1 MIKVGEN
8 ISHYSIVAGLGAGGM
23 GEVYLANDTKLDRQV
38 AIKFLRREFSEHRD
52 ALPRF
57 TKEAKAASSLNHPN
71 IVTIHEIGEW
81 HGANYLAM
89 EFVDGQ
95 SLRDLINARK
105 LNLETTLDT
114 VIQVGTALAAAHDAG
129 IVHRDIK
136 PENIM
141 RRNDNLVKV
150 LDFGLAKRVMSSKAA
165 VSADN
170 EAVTMGLAATAPGL
184 IIGTAAYMSPEQAR
198 GKPVDARTDIW
209 SLGVVLFEMVSG
221 ELPFPG
227 ETQSDI
233 LAAILRSEPPPL
245 SFADS
250 EITNELE
257 HIIKKSLGKSCD
269 ERYQVMK
276 DMVLDLKLLQEDL
289 RRAGAPEPIASTL
302 RTVRLP
308 IATDDGLPYQ
318 TKGQTA
324 SHLAGRKWLPIMV
337 SALVLVTAAAV
348 GWYAWRRNAGPEAAV
363 MPSVD
368 SIPIVSW
375 KSELGEGDESRPTL
389 SPDGKIVAYVASK
402 GGQNAIWL
410 KQIDGG
416 EPFTRMQDDSA
427 ETSPLWS
434 PDGGQIAFFSERGGR
449 RGIWAAPALGGD
461 AKMLGSLEARA
472 KLVHW
477 SRDRSTIF
485 FKMGPNLYTLNIGS
499 GEVTK
504 LTNFEQVFE
513 HSFSVSPDEKQIAY
527 VDRQNDRSEIWV
539 SGLRNEAPVRVT
551 DDTFD
556 DSSPIWHA
564 DGKRII
570 YNSTR
575 NGVSQI
581 CVVSLASKR
590 QAQLS
595 LSDADNRVADISKD
609 GTKIL
614 YATTRDEADLWGV
627 PVDGGREF
635 QVTSDVG
642 AEFWPDVS
650 PSGDKLAY
658 QSIRRSSTGGKLLHS
673 SLVVQ
678 GIKLESKVS
687 QMAADGFYPKW
698 SPDGTHVAFL
708 LTQSGSHGLWITGA
722 DGVGARSVSEGGI
735 MFGGYSV
742 LPYNRQQT
750 QDYQWSADG
759 RTLIYSAIRGG
770 VSNIWMTNADGSGER
785 QLTANDDKKLLYFDP
800 IVSPNGKDV
809 AWTAMTTDTADKRIW
824 SVWVFSD
831 STARLVYQ
839 TDSILR
845 LVGWSSNGEQLIV
858 KSAEGKK
865 DTRGLPVDFDI
876 FAINQ
881 ASKAPLPVAKFKT
894 AYFENVALSPDRKT
908 LAFVT
913 RLPSGD
919 AIQTMSLTNPA
930 VKTIASSSESR
941 IYFCNLVFAP
951 DGKTLYYG
959 KQTNSQVISMINNFK

>member
-38 AIKFLRREFSEHRD
+38 AIKFLRREFSEHSD

-105 LNLETTLDT
+105 LNLDSTLDT
-114 VIQVGTALAAAHDAG
+114 VIQVGTALSAAHDAG

-136 PENIM
+136 PENVM
-141 RRNDNLVKV
+141 RRSDGLVKV
-150 LDFGLAKRVMSSKAA
+150 LDFGLAKRLMSSV
-165 VSADN
+165 VSAGTDN

-209 SLGVVLFEMVSG
+209 SLGVVLFEMVSV

-233 LAAILRSEPPPL
+233 LAAILKSEPSPL

-250 EITNELE
+250 DITHELE
-257 HIIKKSLGKSCD
+257 HIIKKSLAKNCE

-289 RRAGAPEPIASTL
+289 KRAGVPEPIASTM

-318 TKGQTA
+318 TKGQTVE
-324 SHLAGRKWLPIMV
+324 HPVRRKWLPVMV
-337 SALVLVTAAAV
+337 SALVLATAAV
-348 GWYAWRRNAGPEAAV
+348 GWYVWRRNAGPEAAV
-363 MPSVD
+363 MPSLD
-368 SIPIVSW
+368 SLPIVSW
-375 KSELGEGDESRPTL
+375 KSDLGEGDESRPRL

-416 EPFTRMQDDSA
+416 EPFTRKQDDSA

-434 PDGGQIAFFSERGGR
+434 PDGGQISFFSERGGR
-449 RGIWAAPALGGD
+449 RGIWSAPALGGD
-461 AKMLGSLEARA
+461 SKMLALLEARA
-472 KLVHW
+472 SLVHW
-477 SRDRSTIF
+477 SQDGTTIF
-485 FKMGPNLYTLNIGS
+485 FKMGPNLYTLRIGS
-499 GEVTK
+499 GEISK

-513 HSFSVSPDEKQIAY
+513 HGFSVSPDEKQIAY

-539 SGLRNEAPVRVT
+539 SDLRNEHPVRVT
-551 DDTFD
+551 DDSFD
-556 DSSPIWHA
+556 DSSPIWHP

-570 YNSTR
+570 YNSNR

-581 CVVSLASKR
+581 CVVSLDSKR
-590 QAQLS
+590 QSQLS

-614 YATTRDEADLWGV
+614 YATTRDDADLWGV
-627 PVDGGREF
+627 PVDGGKEF

-650 PSGDKLAY
+650 PNGEKLAY

-673 SLVVQ
+673 SLVIQ

-687 QMAADGFYPKW
+687 QLAADGFYPKW
-698 SPDGTHVAFL
+698 SPDGTRLAFM
-708 LTQSGSHGLWITGA
+708 LTQLGSHSLWITGA
-722 DGVGARSVSEGGI
+722 DGVGARSVSDGGI

-759 RTLIYSAIRGG
+759 RSLIYSAIRGG
-770 VSNIWMTNADGSGER
+770 VSNIWQTNADGSGEK
-785 QLTANDDKKLLYFDP
+785 QLTFNDDKKLLYFDP

-809 AWTAMTTDTADKRIW
+809 AWTAMTTETADKRSW
-824 SVWVFSD
+824 SVWVISD
-831 STARLVYQ
+831 STARLLYQ

-845 LVGWSSNGEQLIV
+845 LVGWSSSGEQLIV
-858 KSAEGKK
+858 KTAEGKK
-865 DTRGLPVDFDI
+865 DTLGLPVDFDI
-876 FAINQ
+876 LAINS
-881 ASKAPLPVAKFKT
+881 ASKATVPVAKRKA
-894 AYFENVALSPDRKT
+894 AYFENVALSADGKT

-913 RLPSGD
+913 RLATGD
-919 AIQTMSLTNPA
+919 AIQTMTLTILV